1 MNKKLKYAFITGA
14 VIGVAAAFFLFTGND
29 ASGSARSNTPEAAL
43 QEFYS
48 SLTSGDFG
56 KAADLCDQAAMESY
70 LSSYKAEWEELKQ
83 ADSTAH
89 AEVMEMMKNTEIIV
103 SEITEEEG
111 RCQVTY
117 RIEALGS
124 TKIRTAELR
133 KEEGEWLVEKI
144 TDAN

>member
-1 MNKKLKYAFITGA
+1 M
-14 VIGVAAAFFLFTGND
+14 
-29 ASGSARSNTPEAAL
+29 

-48 SLTSGDFG
+48 SLTSGDFD
-56 KAADLCDQAAMESY
+56 KAADLCDQATMESY